1 MKKKISQTREPF
13 YPAGFG
19 ALHYFIC
26 QLICIK
32 HIHRVPLPVCL
43 SHFASLPLCTSH
55 FSPPL
60 LFLPPSLHPCW
71 HAAVKGSSRRVQ
83 LWNQPSG
90 WAHPG
95 GFFLYVCGFLV
106 KLQISTTEQAHPLPQ
121 IIPPLP
127 SDDLQE
133 SFFFLFFFF
142 LPSISSPAPQS
153 PSTDGV
159 PVIINNLGEDALR
172 RWGQGGGGRKS
183 ERMGEEMRRVTESVH
198 PSLQHLSCLLAL
210 QSLLCTCATS
220 NAPGYQPKRGG
231 IFHVVSIFVYFF
243 SSQRGPLW
251 GCSRPVMWRIW
262 SWDAWGLRVGDGP

>member
-1 MKKKISQTREPF
+1 MFLCLSASLTSPPCLSAPLTSLLHSSSSPPPSILVDMLQLKVAPDECSFETNR
-13 YPAGFG
+13 AGGRIQEGF
-19 ALHYFIC
+19 FIC
-26 QLICIK
+26 MWISCKASNL
-32 HIHRVPLPVCL
+32 HHRAGP
-43 SHFASLPLCTSH
+43 STASDYTPTAVWWLAGIV
-55 FSPPL
+55 F
-60 LFLPPSLHPCW
+60 LF
-71 HAAVKGSSRRVQ
+71 
-83 LWNQPSG
+83 
-90 WAHPG
+90 
-95 GFFLYVCGFLV
+95 
-106 KLQISTTEQAHPLPQ
+106 
-121 IIPPLP
+121 
-127 SDDLQE
+127 
-133 SFFFLFFFF
+133 FFFF